1 MLINN
6 AELVEKLK
14 TKDPDKIN
22 IAIFSDCYYPLIG
35 GITSRVYNQAK
46 ELSAFANVAVI
57 TGEVGDYRDSA
68 DLPFA
73 VIRCKGVKLSDYQGH
88 LALPSLDGKFKKLL
102 LSLHFDVIHLHTY
115 FAMSKCA
122 YMLKKKKNV
131 PLIQVSHQRLYPEY
145 LTIVHSRIIAK
156 ILTNFSIRRIVRA
169 DELWTVSQN
178 VVDFYHASGIKR
190 EFKID
195 PSGTDKIY
203 PENAASLI
211 QAVNEKF
218 DIPDNLPV
226 LLSFGR
232 VEANQKNLFFLL
244 DALKLAR
251 DNGARFTF
259 ILAGNGKSLPEL
271 KKYAEKIGLDG
282 VIYTGR
288 VSSEELDGL
297 LLRSDLHLFPS
308 LNDNFGLTKVEAA
321 VMKTPTLC
329 ISGTAVAEGLI
340 DGENGFISENDKEKF
355 ADKLI
360 SVISDT
366 EKLKKVSLSA
376 EKTVG
381 VTWRETVRVTY
392 QNTLDFIKNFNERN
406 NRE

>member
-14 TKDPDKIN
+14 TKDPEKIN

-57 TGEVGDYRDSA
+57 TGEVGDFRDPE

-73 VIRCKGVKLSDYQGH
+73 VIRCKGIKLSDYQGH

-115 FAMSKCA
+115 FAMLKCA
-122 YMLKKKKNV
+122 YWLKKKKNI

-145 LTIVHSRIIAK
+145 LTIVHSRLIAK
-156 ILTNFSIRRIVRA
+156 ILTNISIRRIERA

-178 VVDFYHASGIKR
+178 VIDFYHASGIKR
-190 EFKID
+190 EFKLD
-195 PSGTDKIY
+195 PSGTDKVY
-203 PENAASLI
+203 PANAAALI
-211 QAVNEKF
+211 ENVSEKF
-218 DIPDNLPV
+218 GIPTDLPV
-226 LLSFGR
+226 LICFGR
-232 VEANQKNLFFLL
+232 VEAKQKNLFFLL
-244 DALKLAR
+244 DSVKSAVNK
-251 DNGARFTF
+251 GGKFTLV
-259 ILAGNGKSLPEL
+259 IAGSGKSLPEL
-271 KKYAEKIGLDG
+271 KKHVETIGLNN
-282 VIYTGR
+282 VIFTGR
-288 VSSEELDGL
+288 VSDEELDGL
-297 LLRSDLHLFPS
+297 LLLSDLHLFPS

-329 ISGTAVAEGLI
+329 IKGTAVAEGLI
-340 DGENGFISENDKEKF
+340 DGKNGFISENDVDAF
-355 ADKLI
+355 SDKIINIL
-360 SVISDT
+360 SDK
-366 EKLKKVSLSA
+366 EKLKQVSASA
-376 EKTVG
+376 EQTVG
-381 VTWRETVRVTY
+381 VTWHDLISVTF

-406 NRE
+406 DRG